1 MRVQVM
7 LGDRSQ
13 EATMKRLQYYTRHL
27 TRQDS
32 TRQVG
37 WLADWRCRDGSRPL
51 HAWTL
56 QQMGPTFV

>member
-1 MRVQVM
+1 MLGWLLQVV

-32 TRQVG
+32 RRQVG
-37 WLADWRCRDGSRPL
+37 WLGHL
-51 HAWTL
+51 
-56 QQMGPTFV
+56 V